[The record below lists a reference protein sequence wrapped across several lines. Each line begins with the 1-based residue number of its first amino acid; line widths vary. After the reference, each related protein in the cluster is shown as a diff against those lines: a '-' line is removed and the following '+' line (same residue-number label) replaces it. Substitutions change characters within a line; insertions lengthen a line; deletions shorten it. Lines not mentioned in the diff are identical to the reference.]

1 MKDHVIHADM
11 TASDII
17 STWQLIAEDGEMKV
31 YKRELEENGMVVD
44 PLKAVHTV
52 WVRSNTEL
60 LLTLKKNWN
69 F

>member
-11 TASDII
+11 TASDIMA
-17 STWQLIAEDGEMKV
+17 TWQLIAEDGEMKV

-52 WVRSNTEL
+52 WVRLRTEL
-60 LLTLKKNWN
+60 LLTLKKK
-69 F
+69 